1 MATVY
6 ITQELKNRTTSMISK
21 MCDQE
26 INNDV
31 PGYNSPKTV
40 EATELFH
47 LGCWGKQHTHLINV
61 IPKDWLRVERSCSIN
76 VKGED
81 EYGVEVG
88 FSQGFEAG
96 SHVFYS
102 RPSTDYWNR
111 SECKLSL
118 NDVRAMPE
126 DTPGR
131 AEILQ
136 RWEDELTVRS
146 IKERWSKIATDVTEF
161 LDKCKSLNEAVKLF
175 PTVRMYI
182 HRDDLERLDR
192 KVERPSQRKKLVE
205 EVDTD
210 GLTAAAIAAKLMAA
224 A

>member
-6 ITQELKNRTTSMISK
+6 ITQELKQRTISMISK
-21 MCDQE
+21 MCNQE

-31 PGYNSPKTV
+31 PGYSDSKQV
-40 EATELFH
+40 DAAQLYH
-47 LGCWGKQHTHLINV
+47 MGCWGKDHVHLINV
-61 IPKDWLRVERSCSIN
+61 IPKDWLRVDKSCRIN
-76 VKGED
+76 VRCED
-81 EYGVEVG
+81 ENGVEVG
-88 FSQGFEAG
+88 FSQSFEA
-96 SHVFYS
+96 STPMFYS
-102 RPSTDYWNR
+102 RPSIDYWNCAD
-111 SECKLSL
+111 SKLSL

-136 RWEDELTVRS
+136 RWENELVVRS
-146 IKERWSKIATDVTEF
+146 INERWSKITTDVIEF

-182 HRDDLERLDR
+182 HRQDLERLDR
-192 KVERPSQRKKLVE
+192 KVERPSQRKAIVLD
-205 EVDTD
+205 VDTD

>member
-6 ITQELKNRTTSMISK
+6 ITDELKRRTTSMISK
-21 MCDQE
+21 MCLQE

-31 PGYNSPKTV
+31 PGYSDSKKV
-40 EATELFH
+40 EATELYH
-47 LGCWGKQHTHLINV
+47 MGCWGKEHVHLLNA
-61 IPKDWLRVERSCSIN
+61 IPKDWLRVDKSCSIS
-76 VKGED
+76 VRGED
-81 EYGVEVG
+81 ETGTEFG
-88 FSQGFEAG
+88 FSQGFEA
-96 SHVFYS
+96 SSPVFYS
-102 RPSTDYWNR
+102 RPSVDYWNR
-111 SECKLSL
+111 SDSKLSL

-136 RWEDELTVRS
+136 RWENEKVVRS
-146 IKERWSKIATDVTEF
+146 INERWNKITKDVSEF

-192 KVERPSQRKKLVE
+192 KVERPSQRKAIVLD
-205 EVDTD
+205 VDTD

>member
-1 MATVY
+1 VATVY
-6 ITQELKNRTTSMISK
+6 ITDELKRRTSNMISK
-21 MCDQE
+21 MCLQE

-31 PGYNSPKTV
+31 PGYSDTKQV
-40 EATELFH
+40 EATQLYH
-47 LGCWGKQHTHLINV
+47 MGCWGKDHVHLLNV
-61 IPKDWLRVERSCSIN
+61 IPKDWLRVDKSCHIT
-76 VKGED
+76 VRGED
-81 EYGVEVG
+81 ENGVEVG
-88 FSQGFEAG
+88 FSQSFDA
-96 SHVFYS
+96 SSPVFYI
-102 RPSTDYWNR
+102 RPSIDYWNR
-111 SECKLSL
+111 SDCKLSL

-136 RWEDELTVRS
+136 RWENEMIVRS
-146 IKERWSKIATDVTEF
+146 INERWSKVTKDVTEF

-182 HRDDLERLDR
+182 HPQDLERLDR
-192 KVERPSQRKKLVE
+192 KVERPSQRRKLVE
-205 EVDTD
+205 EIDAD

>member
-6 ITQELKNRTTSMISK
+6 ITQELKQRTTSKISK
-21 MCDQE
+21 MCFQE

-31 PGYNSPKTV
+31 PGYNDTKQV
-40 EATELFH
+40 EATQLYH
-47 LGCWGKQHTHLINV
+47 TGCWGKEHVHLLNV
-61 IPKDWLRVERSCSIN
+61 IPKDWLRVEKSCHIT
-76 VKGED
+76 VRGED
-81 EYGVEVG
+81 ESGTEFG
-88 FSQGFEAG
+88 FSQGFEA
-96 SHVFYS
+96 SSPVFCS
-102 RPSTDYWNR
+102 RPRPDYWNR
-111 SECKLSL
+111 ADSKLSL

-131 AEILQ
+131 AEILK
-136 RWEDELTVRS
+136 RWENELVVRS
-146 IKERWSKIATDVTEF
+146 INERWSKITTDVTEF

-182 HRDDLERLDR
+182 HSQDLERLDR
-192 KVERPSQRKKLVE
+192 KVERLSQRKAIVLD
-205 EVDTD
+205 VDTD